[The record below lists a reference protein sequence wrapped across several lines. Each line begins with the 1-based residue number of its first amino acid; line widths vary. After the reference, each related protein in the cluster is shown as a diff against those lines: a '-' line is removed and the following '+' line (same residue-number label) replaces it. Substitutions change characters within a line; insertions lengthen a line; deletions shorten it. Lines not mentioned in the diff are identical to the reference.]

1 MEAEEEAMSRRAIIL
16 IAVVI
21 AMLSWTGLVG
31 LIFYTRAPL
40 PARIA
45 FFVLLFIALT
55 ATFLPLAFYLNG
67 RFGGEKAASDPRRP
81 LRQSVWAA
89 LFFVVCAWLQM
100 IRALHWIVAALLLG
114 VFILLETF
122 FITRTPD
129 ISQ

>member
-1 MEAEEEAMSRRAIIL
+1 MSRRGVIL
-16 IAVVI
+16 VAVVI
-21 AMLSWTGLVG
+21 AVLSWAGLAW

-40 PARIA
+40 FARVA
-45 FFVLLFIALT
+45 FFVLLFTALA
-55 ATFLPLAFYLNG
+55 ATFLPLVFYLND
-67 RFGGEKAASDPRRP
+67 RFAGAETVADPRRP

-122 FITRTPD
+122 FISRTRDT
-129 ISQ
+129 S